1 MKHPKQE
8 RTGVLPDPARA
19 GDTRPTKPTAGQ
31 PAHHQAVRAASGPA
45 KGDRRPAG
53 DSVRRAKAAFEAG
66 PAAAAEYPDGVRP
79 DQLPRGTADRYPGE
93 QYVRLRIRVRGD
105 RLSVIDSHL
114 VDGPLAQTTTFQAT
128 TAYDVTHNDRL
139 LHAGSVPD
147 LGMQRS
153 FPIPDAPEGQRG
165 HHLTPRDVSEFSARV
180 PAREVT
186 ADTIGG
192 IRVRLHRVDEPTSV
206 PRLGA
211 APLAVQ
217 LEGRVTPTAELTGLP
232 DSALPEAIEARG
244 ARTARG

>member
-1 MKHPKQE
+1 MKYPKRE
-8 RTGVLPDPARA
+8 RIA
-19 GDTRPTKPTAGQ
+19 
-31 PAHHQAVRAASGPA
+31 
-45 KGDRRPAG
+45 
-53 DSVRRAKAAFEAG
+53 AG
-66 PAAAAEYPDGVRP
+66 PAADTRPFKPQASVRLSSAPAKGGDPPAADRTRQAKPPYEADAPNAAEYPDGGRP
-79 DQLPRGTADRYPGE
+79 DQLPRDTGDRYPGE

-114 VDGPLAQTTTFQAT
+114 VDGPLAQTTTFQT
-128 TAYDVTHNDRL
+128 TNAYDVTYQDRL

-165 HHLTPRDVSEFSARV
+165 HHLTPRDIAEFSARL

-186 ADTIGG
+186 AETIGG
-192 IRVRLHRVDEPTSV
+192 IRVRLHRVDEASSV
-206 PRLGA
+206 PRLSA

-232 DSALPEAIEARG
+232 ESALPDAIEARG